1 MASRK
6 HKHYFTAHP
15 IIIPTSY
22 PLRDVFE
29 SWEAIGH
36 ISKWAAVLASYTLSF
51 VSRSTIKT
59 QALVDFIVD
68 WTPVTSA
75 GYSPMTEPV

>member
-29 SWEAIGH
+29 SWEAIGR